1 MHLITSIATSLLSF
15 GISAEVVQYRSS
27 VDDFRLNKS
36 IEVTLRMQV
45 VLLNKSIGVRL
56 LNLSIEFR
64 DLGIWLPVLTMLPI
78 QTVGSINSLQT
89 DAYLSDTLRVFHF
102 ADGESSRTT
111 GHPTEVLVR
120 LLVRIH
126 WGSVL

>member
-1 MHLITSIATSLLSF
+1 MHLITYRGGSILNF
-15 GISAEVVQYRSS
+15 GISAPVVQYWSS
-27 VDDFRLNKS
+27 VDDFPLNKS

-64 DLGIWLPVLTMLPI
+64 NLDIWPPVLTMLPI
-78 QTVGSINSLQT
+78 QTVGSINSQQT
-89 DAYLSDTLRVFHF
+89 DAHLSETLRVFHF
-102 ADGESSRTT
+102 ADAVSSRTT
-111 GHPTEVLVR
+111 GHPTEVLSR

-126 WGSVL
+126 WGFVL